1 MNITLLLKVYFT
13 AAKVELLT
21 TDPTSLS
28 TVSSNVAFVA
38 IGFMTLTE
46 SRVRFVFAH
55 KGYNSRKSK
64 SEK

>member
-1 MNITLLLKVYFT
+1 MYFT

-21 TDPTSLS
+21 ADPTSLW

-38 IGFMTLTE
+38 IEFMTLTE
-46 SRVRFVFAH
+46 ARVKFVFAH
-55 KGYNSRKSK
+55 KSYNSRKSE